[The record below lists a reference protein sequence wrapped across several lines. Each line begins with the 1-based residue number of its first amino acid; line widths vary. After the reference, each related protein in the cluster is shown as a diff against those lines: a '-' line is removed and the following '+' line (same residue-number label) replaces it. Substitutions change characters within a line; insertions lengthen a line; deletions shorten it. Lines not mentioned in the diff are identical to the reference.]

1 MSTLRPTLGDFN
13 SIVCT
18 KAIMTGIE
26 EALGAKAAVI
36 SLIAA
41 GRARGRDL
49 MKQLGLD
56 HQQSVPLD
64 KLTELMSHALG
75 KDGTR
80 LCIIDKITEE
90 DGGYKVYTRETVCTA
105 DELEDSDR
113 ECSYTLGAI
122 QGALETIL
130 DVRLRGK
137 HIELISK
144 GASHDVLLFSVL
156 GQ

>member
-1 MSTLRPTLGDFN
+1 MSTLRPILGDFN

-18 KAIMTGIE
+18 KAIVTGIE
-26 EALGAKAAVI
+26 EALGAKAATI

-41 GRARGRDL
+41 GRVRGRGL
-49 MKQLGLD
+49 ITQLGLD
-56 HQQSVPLD
+56 HQQSVSLE
-64 KLTELMSHALG
+64 KLTELMSAALG

-80 LCIIDKITEE
+80 LCIIDQITEE
-90 DGGYKVYTRETVCTA
+90 DGVYKVYTQETVCTS
-105 DELEDSDR
+105 DEPEGSDR

-137 HIELISK
+137 HVEFIK
-144 GASHDVLLFSVL
+144 QGASHDVLRFSVL
-156 GQ
+156 T